1 MRFTMYEDFLAL
13 VFPKTCCVCKRSL
26 FDFENQLCKVCIAN
40 LPITNYH
47 LRPQNNDLK
56 VKIMGLAEVN
66 FVLSFLRF
74 SKKGMSQRI
83 LHQLKYKH
91 KPELGNVM
99 GRLYAY
105 LLLEQGFT
113 DHWEAVVPVPLHPVK
128 LKRRGYN
135 QSERFAEGLAE
146 ILDIPLCN
154 SLKRLKFTE
163 TQTNKTRVQRWENV
177 EDVFQVTS
185 GEPIIKKKIL
195 LVDDVMT
202 TGATLAVCSNTLLRS
217 GVLSVDIAVIAAGKS

>member
-1 MRFTMYEDFLAL
+1 MRFTLYEDFLAL
-13 VFPKTCCVCKRSL
+13 VFPQTCCVCKRSL
-26 FDFENQLCKVCIAN
+26 FDFENQLCKVCIAK
-40 LPITNYH
+40 LPVTNYH

-56 VKIMGLAEVN
+56 EKIMGLTEVN
-66 FVLSFLRF
+66 LVLSFLRF

-105 LLLEQGFT
+105 FLLEQGFANS
-113 DHWEAVVPVPLHPVK
+113 WEAVVPVPLHPVK
-128 LKRRGYN
+128 FKRRGYN

-146 ILDIPLCN
+146 ILDIPLDN
-154 SLKRLKFTE
+154 ALKRVKFTE
-163 TQTNKTRVQRWENV
+163 TQTNKTRLQRWENV
-177 EDVFQVTS
+177 EEVFELS
-185 GEPIIKKKIL
+185 KDAAIEKKRIL

-202 TGATLAVCSNTLLRS
+202 TGATLAVCANTLLHS